1 MKYIND
7 TVICIFACNRVTSL
21 QNLLND
27 LKRNNNYQK
36 YSYFFFIDIPKEKIN
51 LNIHD
56 QIFQIIKNFKKKLK
70 VRIIYRKRNLGLSK
84 NIIEGINYVKKKYK
98 KLILL
103 EDDLRVS
110 KNYINFIQ
118 KNLDKYENDKQI
130 YSISGYVFPKKIFSL
145 RDKDKSIFL
154 CKRPNSWGWATW
166 SSKWNKVN
174 FSNKKFKNIYKNK
187 SKLKVLEDYGNDL
200 EFILRDTLS
209 GRINSWAIKWT
220 IYHILNS
227 KYCIFPIKTL
237 VNEEGYKHM
246 PTNNRF
252 KSDKFNHKRINSY
265 KLSKKI
271 KILTEN
277 DDIKMQF
284 KKIYNFAFY
293 KRIYKKFIN

>member
-103 EDDLRVS
+103 PDMYFTCNHS
-110 KNYINFIQ
+110 
-118 KNLDKYENDKQI
+118 LDNNTNDKCWQN
-130 YSISGYVFPKKIFSL
+130 V
-145 RDKDKSIFL
+145 
-154 CKRPNSWGWATW
+154 A
-166 SSKWNKVN
+166 
-174 FSNKKFKNIYKNK
+174 
-187 SKLKVLEDYGNDL
+187 
-200 EFILRDTLS
+200 ILD
-209 GRINSWAIKWT
+209 I
-220 IYHILNS
+220 
-227 KYCIFPIKTL
+227 
-237 VNEEGYKHM
+237 EGYK
-246 PTNNRF
+246 
-252 KSDKFNHKRINSY
+252 DFNLPSR
-265 KLSKKI
+265 
-271 KILTEN
+271 
-277 DDIKMQF
+277 QC
-284 KKIYNFAFY
+284 
-293 KRIYKKFIN
+293 R